1 MLDYVI
7 SQTATFLE
15 AMPKEERK
23 KKGQF
28 FTSRETAEYMAS
40 LFTIDGVSGNV
51 SILDP
56 GTGTGILGTALVER
70 LKNVSEITKITLTC
84 YETDMDVL
92 PVLRNN
98 MEYIRQHCEKEF
110 EYRIL
115 NEDYLL
121 SQAAEFEDT
130 LFSKQ
135 NLKKQDLEK
144 QNIAKFDFIIGNPPY
159 LRVVK
164 NHAAAVA
171 MSSVV
176 NGAPNLYFLF
186 AAMSLFNLKAE
197 SEMVYIIPRSWTS
210 GAYFKAFR
218 KYLFQHGTLKHI
230 HLFVSRDKVFSQ
242 EQVLQET
249 IIIKVQKTSTV
260 PVSIELTS
268 SQSNGDFNSITSIN
282 LPYDSVVVGE
292 DLYVFLPTNETEVN
306 VIKTVNRYTQTM
318 PDLGFKMKTGIIVDF
333 RQYESLREQEEADTC
348 PLFYSQHIKNG
359 RVNHLPSGK
368 KLDWVITSKPG
379 LIQKN
384 KDYVFC
390 KRFTA
395 KEEKR
400 RLQCG
405 IFLSSDFAEYSYIG
419 THNKINFVERIDG
432 TEMCIE
438 EIYGIFG
445 LLNSTLFDL
454 YYRILNGSTQVNSTE
469 VNSIPVPPVEKIRK
483 IGRWL
488 IQENDLST
496 DVCDKI
502 IREVA
507 YE

>member
-28 FTSRETAEYMAS
+28 FTSRETAEYMSS
-40 LFTIDGVSGNV
+40 LFTIEGVSGNV

-84 YETDMDVL
+84 YETDVDVL
-92 PVLRNN
+92 PVLRNH
-98 MEYIRQHCEKEF
+98 MEYIKQHCEKEF
-110 EYRIL
+110 EYCIL

-121 SQAAEFEDT
+121 SQAAEFEGT
-130 LFSKQ
+130 ALAGKH
-135 NLKKQDLEK
+135 LKRY
-144 QNIAKFDFIIGNPPY
+144 DFIIGNPPY

-171 MSSVV
+171 MPSVV
-176 NGAPNLYFLF
+176 HGAPNLYFLF
-186 AAMSLFNLKAE
+186 AAMSVFNLKNKA
-197 SEMVYIIPRSWTS
+197 EMVYIIPRSWTS

-218 KYLFQHGTLKHI
+218 NYLFQHGKLKHI

-260 PVSIELTS
+260 PASIELTS
-268 SQSNGDFNSITSIN
+268 SQSNGDFNSITSIC

-292 DLYVFLPTNETEVN
+292 DLYVFLPTNEKEVK

-318 PDLGFKMKTGIIVDF
+318 PDLGFRMKTGIIVDF
-333 RQYESLREQEEADTC
+333 RQLESLREQEEADTC
-348 PLFYSQHIKNG
+348 PLFYSQHIKNS

-368 KLDWVITSKPG
+368 KFDWVITSKPG
-379 LIQKN
+379 LVQKN

-419 THNKINFVERIDG
+419 TQNKINFIERIDG
-432 TEMCIE
+432 AEMSTE
-438 EIYGIFG
+438 EIYGVFG
-445 LLNSTLFDL
+445 LLNSTLFDI

-469 VNSIPVPPVEKIRK
+469 VNSIPVPPIEKIRE

-507 YE
+507 YDE